1 MESRIVGQ
9 GNQGQF
15 VHDNQGMAVKEGF
28 RNVSKSWWDKTISYD
43 EGMEM
48 LEDDRGHRQD
58 YLVNRSQMSFDVREV
73 GGKFHFGIETD
84 DQFYVPNDHA
94 LDQIV
99 KVACNGKGTAFVRSL
114 RGSVYDRNQSKDV
127 QRDFQDMSTILSI
140 VRNGIR
146 RQATDKKYKL
156 RCYDNGSMRA
166 FLSEKY
172 AEVDNRW
179 YLEQLKQIIPAGRLS
194 HWRGDSDTVFGN
206 VLIPDTIREEDD
218 SDYGGMVSIGNC
230 EIGKRAVS
238 SLPSVFRAICMN
250 GCIWDQTKGSE
261 IKVRHI
267 GDIDLSSLASKIRT
281 NIEAQIPLLPMGIE
295 RILGIRAKGTD
306 GVAMKSL
313 IAGVSKKEGIDKRG
327 SKAILEAWQKYE
339 KPIAPEERSLFDIV
353 NSITR
358 AGQFLDNQTW
368 LNFDKLGGRLVNY
381 TDRQWESVKA
391 FSADLEDTDFKKIYS
406 SNSVLSA

>member
-15 VHDNQGMAVKEGF
+15 VHDNQGMAAKEGF

-166 FLSEKY
+166 FLSESMPK
-172 AEVDNRW
+172 
-179 YLEQLKQIIPAGRLS
+179 
-194 HWRGDSDTVFGN
+194 
-206 VLIPDTIREEDD
+206 
-218 SDYGGMVSIGNC
+218 
-230 EIGKRAVS
+230 
-238 SLPSVFRAICMN
+238 
-250 GCIWDQTKGSE
+250 
-261 IKVRHI
+261 
-267 GDIDLSSLASKIRT
+267 
-281 NIEAQIPLLPMGIE
+281 
-295 RILGIRAKGTD
+295 
-306 GVAMKSL
+306 
-313 IAGVSKKEGIDKRG
+313 
-327 SKAILEAWQKYE
+327 
-339 KPIAPEERSLFDIV
+339 
-353 NSITR
+353 SIT
-358 AGQFLDNQTW
+358 AGTW
-368 LNFDKLGGRLVNY
+368 
-381 TDRQWESVKA
+381 
-391 FSADLEDTDFKKIYS
+391 
-406 SNSVLSA
+406 NS